1 MATPWTYFLR
11 LSLSSVVLT
20 DSATGSPV
28 HVLMLS
34 TQVVRGLPRLH
45 SPGIVPC
52 IPWGVLVVVVVLFF
66 SRTRDPRVGHT
77 MDVLSP
83 FIPVLRHCDLTLPL
97 GVLSTS
103 SSLTLTLLRR
113 IARPPVQAGRAVPTT
128 VQTPAP
134 AEASEVP
141 AGYTDQVR
149 SIIDID
155 KLSTRGRRDDT
166 PPMAVRLAADLR
178 SSAGGG
184 SAVRTWLSCR
194 QPACLQPRLGQTDGR
209 IAISLNPPPL
219 RRRHNKYLHVDT
231 LLANQTAR
239 NTSPP
244 IIPKV
249 AIATR
254 RRTARVIIS
263 LTFLTSY
270 SEADRRQKPMT

>member
-52 IPWGVLVVVVVLFF
+52 IPWGVVVVVVVMFF
-66 SRTRDPRVGHT
+66 SRPRDPRVGHT

-83 FIPVLRHCDLTLPL
+83 FIPVLCHCDLTLPL

-113 IARPPVQAGRAVPTT
+113 IARPPVRAERAVPTT
-128 VQTPAP
+128 VQTPAL

-155 KLSTRGRRDDT
+155 KLSTRGAARRY
-166 PPMAVRLAADLR
+166 ASADG
-178 SSAGGG
+178 SSTRGGSTFVHGGG
-184 SAVRTWLSCR
+184 PQSAHVQAAGSQRAYSLGSCAT
-194 QPACLQPRLGQTDGR
+194 QSACYSLGWDRQTDGSR
-209 IAISLNPPPL
+209 YRLPPS
-219 RRRHNKYLHVDT
+219 
-231 LLANQTAR
+231 TA
-239 NTSPP
+239 
-244 IIPKV
+244 K
-249 AIATR
+249 A
-254 RRTARVIIS
+254 
-263 LTFLTSY
+263 
-270 SEADRRQKPMT
+270 